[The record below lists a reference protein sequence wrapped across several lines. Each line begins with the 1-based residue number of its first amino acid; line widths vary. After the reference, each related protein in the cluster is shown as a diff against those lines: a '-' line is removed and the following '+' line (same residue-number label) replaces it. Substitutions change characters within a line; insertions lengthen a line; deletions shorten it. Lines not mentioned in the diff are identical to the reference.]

1 MKTLGRQVEHQT
13 NLASGCHSLQ
23 GQGTKSRAQEGIQ
36 TTQSG
41 DTQRVYSQYKGS
53 QKLKLPSK
61 HPASLEPYT
70 SGEEEE
76 GYKERR
82 FLLGQ

>member
-53 QKLKLPSK
+53 QK
-61 HPASLEPYT
+61 
-70 SGEEEE
+70 
-76 GYKERR
+76 
-82 FLLGQ
+82 